1 LADAIRTII
10 RATNKQGGTNMGARL
25 KGKVAAIT
33 GGASGMGK
41 ATAKRFLQ
49 EGAKVAI
56 GDLNAEVGAEAM
68 AEFDALG
75 LAGSAV
81 FVPMDASVEEDVARL
96 VETAVDEFGR
106 LDCMFNNAGIGGA
119 LGRITEIH
127 AEDWDH
133 TFAVLVRGVFLG
145 VKHGARVM
153 KAQDGG
159 SIINTGSVAGLGG
172 GAGPTA
178 YSAAKA
184 AVMNLTKAAAVEL
197 AEDRIRIN
205 AIAPGI
211 IRTPLF
217 HAGKP
222 EKAEAIVKDKT
233 PWPRLG
239 EGEDIANAAL
249 YLASDESEYMTGQ
262 TMVVDGGILAQ
273 GPGIF
278 GASDDNVFLRRTG
291 ITYGST
297 GKAPDWHLEE
307 PA

>member
-1 LADAIRTII
+1 
-10 RATNKQGGTNMGARL
+10 MGQRL
-25 KGKVAAIT
+25 KDKIAAIT

-41 ATAKRFLQ
+41 ATVLRFLD
-49 EGAKVAI
+49 EGAKVVV
-56 GDLNAEVGAEAM
+56 GDLNAEVGAAAM
-68 AEFDALG
+68 AEIDELG
-75 LAGSAV
+75 HGGSAI
-81 FVPMDASVEEDVARL
+81 FVPMDVTSEDDVARL
-96 VETAVDEFGR
+96 VDTAVTEFGR

-145 VKHGARVM
+145 MKHATRAM
-153 KAQDGG
+153 QAQGNGG

-184 AVMNLTKAAAVEL
+184 AVMNLTTAAAAEL
-197 AEDRIRIN
+197 AGDRIRIN
-205 AIAPGI
+205 AIAPGV

-217 HAGKP
+217 HAGQP

-239 EGEDIANAAL
+239 EGTDIANAAL
-249 YLASDESEYMTGQ
+249 YLASDESEFMTGQ
-262 TMVVDGGILAQ
+262 AMVIDGGALAQ
-273 GPGIF
+273 GPKFYGP
-278 GASDDNVFLRRTG
+278 GDNNAFLRRSG

-297 GKAPDWHLEE
+297 GQAPDWHLED
-307 PA
+307 AD